1 MKQPMPRLA
10 LVELDDH
17 GRGGSGSYSYYDNGA
32 PEKLVPLSTVIR
44 SFRDTRALK
53 LRVNF
58 IEDIIDVG
66 EDAEGKQQAQ
76 GYALPVF
83 PYLHVLELEGQY
95 KYMSKYAP
103 ATMATLL
110 ASCPKLTELRLR
122 LSMMWDYLY
131 SHKFKDDPEENL
143 SCSLD
148 QYHFTRSVERF
159 KTFNSPMASFRGSIE
174 DCCAIPD
181 LPLLQPYL
189 CPFLATTST
198 SSHSASS
205 QNCNSLCSSSP
216 ARKMASVPLSCH
228 MNKCPGDTIT
238 THIWSFSVAAA

>member
-1 MKQPMPRLA
+1 MAKEHPR
-10 LVELDDH
+10 
-17 GRGGSGSYSYYDNGA
+17 S
-32 PEKLVPLSTVIR
+32 LVPLSTVIR
-44 SFRDTRALK
+44 CFRDSRALR
-53 LRVNF
+53 LRVNS

-66 EDAEGKQQAQ
+66 EDAEGKPQAQ

-83 PYLHVLELEGQY
+83 PYLQVLELEGQY
-95 KYMSKYAP
+95 KYMSKYTP

-110 ASCPKLTELRLR
+110 ASCPKLTELRLM

-174 DCCAIPD
+174 DCCAISE
-181 LPLLQPYL
+181 LPALSQRKFSCLNTSLRKVDMKFKAKEMNCFEVQL
-189 CPFLATTST
+189 VKFLVENA
-198 SSHSASS
+198 
-205 QNCNSLCSSSP
+205 
-216 ARKMASVPLSCH
+216 VPLQEIH
-228 MNKCPGDTIT
+228 IDDGETIFWD
-238 THIWSFSVAAA
+238 HLHHKVRKWRAGAFEKKKMRDKGMFAVYDLVGK